1 MRQPRFLQVIASC
14 VTLLLVAM
22 PMTGLAQTQFKPG
35 FNLFSAQQ
43 DIEIGKQSALE
54 AEKQLQLIRDGRAL
68 EYLNRL
74 GQRLSEQ
81 APGERYPY
89 TFKLV
94 NAAEINAFALPGGQI
109 YVNRAT
115 IEAAQS
121 EAELA
126 GVIAHEI
133 SHVALRHGTHQA
145 SKAYLAQAGLG
156 VLGGLL
162 GNGSAGAIIGAVGG
176 LGLNT
181 LFLKYSREAETQA
194 DVVGAQ
200 IMARAGYD
208 PLNLARFFETLQREA
223 GRNPSGLEKFLSDHP
238 APADRTQRIEK
249 EAALIKYQGGG
260 RDLGGFSEVRSLLAS
275 MPKAPSAANTAQ
287 KQPPTGND
295 KTPPGAGGAAASIK
309 VPPPSSNLRTY
320 RQTSGVYEIAYPDN
334 WRAYPGNDT
343 LGMTFVPEGG
353 AVDAQGQ
360 TQIIYGAMVNHYRPL
375 GNQSATRPRNL
386 RGGASGSQ
394 RVSLSEATNDLVNS
408 IMQSN
413 PYLRAVNGSNRE
425 AKLAGRNGLTAT
437 LQGRSPIYGR
447 DERVTLYA
455 RAMDD
460 GDIFY
465 LLFITPN
472 DDYRD
477 YRGAFERMIKSLT
490 INDAALH
497 R

>member
-22 PMTGLAQTQFKPG
+22 PMTGLAQTRVKPG
-35 FNLFSAQQ
+35 FNLFSPQQ

-54 AEKQLQLIRDGRAL
+54 AEKQLQLIRDGRVL

-200 IMARAGYD
+200 IMARAG
-208 PLNLARFFETLQREA
+208 
-223 GRNPSGLEKFLSDHP
+223 
-238 APADRTQRIEK
+238 
-249 EAALIKYQGGG
+249 
-260 RDLGGFSEVRSLLAS
+260 
-275 MPKAPSAANTAQ
+275 
-287 KQPPTGND
+287 
-295 KTPPGAGGAAASIK
+295 
-309 VPPPSSNLRTY
+309 
-320 RQTSGVYEIAYPDN
+320 
-334 WRAYPGNDT
+334 
-343 LGMTFVPEGG
+343 
-353 AVDAQGQ
+353 
-360 TQIIYGAMVNHYRPL
+360 
-375 GNQSATRPRNL
+375 
-386 RGGASGSQ
+386 
-394 RVSLSEATNDLVNS
+394 
-408 IMQSN
+408 
-413 PYLRAVNGSNRE
+413 
-425 AKLAGRNGLTAT
+425 
-437 LQGRSPIYGR
+437 
-447 DERVTLYA
+447 
-455 RAMDD
+455 
-460 GDIFY
+460 
-465 LLFITPN
+465 
-472 DDYRD
+472 
-477 YRGAFERMIKSLT
+477 
-490 INDAALH
+490 
-497 R
+497 

>member
-1 MRQPRFLQVIASC
+1 MRPQRDGRPKIKLPDSPPNSANWASILISFESIMGRVMRRPQFLQIIAIC
-14 VTLLLVAM
+14 VALLLVIT
-22 PMTGLAQTQFKPG
+22 PMTGLAQTQVKPG
-35 FNLFSAQQ
+35 FNLFSPQQ

-89 TFKLV
+89 SFKLV

-115 IEAAQS
+115 IEAAQN

-181 LFLKYSREAETQA
+181 LFLKYSREADTQA
-194 DVVGAQ
+194 DVLGAQ

-249 EAALIKYQGGG
+249 EAALIKN
-260 RDLGGFSEVRSLLAS
+260 FSRPDGLRPAS
-275 MPKAPSAANTAQ
+275 RC
-287 KQPPTGND
+287 
-295 KTPPGAGGAAASIK
+295 K
-309 VPPPSSNLRTY
+309 VS
-320 RQTSGVYEIAYPDN
+320 
-334 WRAYPGNDT
+334 
-343 LGMTFVPEGG
+343 
-353 AVDAQGQ
+353 
-360 TQIIYGAMVNHYRPL
+360 
-375 GNQSATRPRNL
+375 
-386 RGGASGSQ
+386 
-394 RVSLSEATNDLVNS
+394 
-408 IMQSN
+408 
-413 PYLRAVNGSNRE
+413 
-425 AKLAGRNGLTAT
+425 K
-437 LQGRSPIYGR
+437 
-447 DERVTLYA
+447 
-455 RAMDD
+455 
-460 GDIFY
+460 
-465 LLFITPN
+465 
-472 DDYRD
+472 
-477 YRGAFERMIKSLT
+477 K
-490 INDAALH
+490 
-497 R
+497 

>member
-1 MRQPRFLQVIASC
+1 MIAHFMWKRKLSQRAPAYAIA
-14 VTLLLVAM
+14 LLLSLM
-22 PMTGLAQTQFKPG
+22 PMTGLTQTKVKSV
-35 FNLFSAQQ
+35 FNLFAPQQ
-43 DIEIGKQSALE
+43 DVEIGQQSAIE
-54 AEKQLQLIRDGRAL
+54 AEKQLPILRDSRAA

-74 GQRLSEQ
+74 GQTLAAQ
-81 APGERYPY
+81 APGERYTY
-89 TFKLV
+89 TFKIV
-94 NAAEINAFALPGGQI
+94 NASDINAFALPGGPV
-109 YVNRAT
+109 YVNRGT
-115 IEAAQS
+115 IEAARS

-133 SHVALRHGTHQA
+133 SHVALRHGTNQA
-145 SKAYLAQAGLG
+145 SKAYLAQAGIG
-156 VLGGLL
+156 VLGGIL
-162 GNGSAGAIIGAVGG
+162 GNGSLGSIIGAVGG

-249 EAALIKYQGGG
+249 EAALMKYQGGG

-334 WRAYPGNDT
+334 WRTYPGNDT

-353 AVDAQGQ
+353 AV
-360 TQIIYGAMVNHYRPL
+360 
-375 GNQSATRPRNL
+375 
-386 RGGASGSQ
+386 
-394 RVSLSEATNDLVNS
+394 
-408 IMQSN
+408 
-413 PYLRAVNGSNRE
+413 
-425 AKLAGRNGLTAT
+425 
-437 LQGRSPIYGR
+437 
-447 DERVTLYA
+447 
-455 RAMDD
+455 
-460 GDIFY
+460 
-465 LLFITPN
+465 
-472 DDYRD
+472 
-477 YRGAFERMIKSLT
+477 
-490 INDAALH
+490 
-497 R
+497 

>member
-1 MRQPRFLQVIASC
+1 MRQPRFLQVIASF
-14 VTLLLVAM
+14 VALLLVVM
-22 PMTGLAQTQFKPG
+22 PMTGLAQTRVKPG
-35 FNLFSAQQ
+35 FNLFSPQQ
-43 DIEIGKQSALE
+43 DVEIGKQSALE

-162 GNGSAGAIIGAVGG
+162 GAGSAGAIIGAVGD

-200 IMARAGYD
+200 IMARAG
-208 PLNLARFFETLQREA
+208 
-223 GRNPSGLEKFLSDHP
+223 
-238 APADRTQRIEK
+238 
-249 EAALIKYQGGG
+249 
-260 RDLGGFSEVRSLLAS
+260 
-275 MPKAPSAANTAQ
+275 
-287 KQPPTGND
+287 
-295 KTPPGAGGAAASIK
+295 
-309 VPPPSSNLRTY
+309 
-320 RQTSGVYEIAYPDN
+320 
-334 WRAYPGNDT
+334 
-343 LGMTFVPEGG
+343 
-353 AVDAQGQ
+353 
-360 TQIIYGAMVNHYRPL
+360 
-375 GNQSATRPRNL
+375 
-386 RGGASGSQ
+386 
-394 RVSLSEATNDLVNS
+394 
-408 IMQSN
+408 
-413 PYLRAVNGSNRE
+413 
-425 AKLAGRNGLTAT
+425 
-437 LQGRSPIYGR
+437 
-447 DERVTLYA
+447 
-455 RAMDD
+455 
-460 GDIFY
+460 
-465 LLFITPN
+465 
-472 DDYRD
+472 
-477 YRGAFERMIKSLT
+477 
-490 INDAALH
+490 
-497 R
+497 

>member
-1 MRQPRFLQVIASC
+1 
-14 VTLLLVAM
+14 
-22 PMTGLAQTQFKPG
+22 
-35 FNLFSAQQ
+35 
-43 DIEIGKQSALE
+43 
-54 AEKQLQLIRDGRAL
+54 
-68 EYLNRL
+68 
-74 GQRLSEQ
+74 
-81 APGERYPY
+81 
-89 TFKLV
+89 
-94 NAAEINAFALPGGQI
+94 
-109 YVNRAT
+109 
-115 IEAAQS
+115 
-121 EAELA
+121 
-126 GVIAHEI
+126 
-133 SHVALRHGTHQA
+133 
-145 SKAYLAQAGLG
+145 
-156 VLGGLL
+156 
-162 GNGSAGAIIGAVGG
+162 
-176 LGLNT
+176 
-181 LFLKYSREAETQA
+181 
-194 DVVGAQ
+194 
-200 IMARAGYD
+200 
-208 PLNLARFFETLQREA
+208 
-223 GRNPSGLEKFLSDHP
+223 
-238 APADRTQRIEK
+238 
-249 EAALIKYQGGG
+249 
-260 RDLGGFSEVRSLLAS
+260 

-408 IMQSN
+408 IMKSN
-413 PYLRAVNGSNRE
+413 PYLHTVNGSNRE

-477 YRGAFERMIKSLT
+477 YSRTFERIIKSLT

>member
-1 MRQPRFLQVIASC
+1 MLVRSTLGRIMRQPRFLQVIASC

-22 PMTGLAQTQFKPG
+22 PMTGLAQTRVKPG

-121 EAELA
+121 E
-126 GVIAHEI
+126 
-133 SHVALRHGTHQA
+133 
-145 SKAYLAQAGLG
+145 
-156 VLGGLL
+156 
-162 GNGSAGAIIGAVGG
+162 
-176 LGLNT
+176 
-181 LFLKYSREAETQA
+181 A

-334 WRAYPGNDT
+334 WRTYPGNDT